1 MVNASSRRRGI
12 PGGAWDTGHPGKDVG
27 LRVLSYRV
35 NGNPKMVLIIIENSV
50 SRGSQG
56 RNGIGWIFSIRYI
69 NLSFI
74 HFLSKFQKLLIHFLS
89 MFQKSLIHFLSMFQ
103 KPLIHFLSMFRKPL
117 IHFLSKFQ
125 KLLIYFGKSIIHF
138 LVNTHNFLVKTP
150 HFLAKACHLIANLK
164 VKPNDKKG
172 NKSACKHRNNRR
184 IMLCE
189 KVKNFCHNL

>member
-12 PGGAWDTGHPGKDVG
+12 PGGAWDTGHPGKNVG

-35 NGNPKMVLIIIENSV
+35 NGKKKMDLIIIENSV

-74 HFLSKFQKLLIHFLS
+74 SLLNSKNRSSDFTNRSSDLADRSFISFLSSKNCSFISFLNLLIF
-89 MFQKSLIHFLSMFQ
+89 
-103 KPLIHFLSMFRKPL
+103 
-117 IHFLSKFQ
+117 
-125 KLLIYFGKSIIHF
+125 FGKSIIHF
-138 LVNTHNFLVKTP
+138 LVKTHNFLVKPHHFLAKTP
-150 HFLAKACHLIANLK
+150 HFLAKTCHLMANLK
-164 VKPNDKKG
+164 VKPKDKKG
-172 NKSACKHRNNRR
+172 NKSTCKHRSNRQ
-184 IMLCE
+184 IMLCK